1 MAERRGKLLALA
13 LAAASAGLALFATA
27 LPVSR
32 ALQLRTEIQA
42 GSERLAAIRS
52 AERGERG
59 GEDATI
65 AKLLI
70 DGGSSSRATAE
81 MLNRL
86 SAVSGRHGIAIR
98 SSNVIR
104 TKQNGELSE
113 ISIQINYQ
121 AGISAVRGLLHEIET
136 GTPMLIIDE
145 LNMRT
150 LTSASQTAAPDEPV
164 RLDVTMTVS
173 GLTASREGP

>member
-1 MAERRGKLLALA
+1 MAERRGKLLALT
-13 LAAASAGLALFATA
+13 LAAAFAGLALLATA
-27 LPVSR
+27 LPVSH
-32 ALQLRTEIQA
+32 ALQIRTEIQA
-42 GSERLAAIRS
+42 GSERLTAIRRGD
-52 AERGERG
+52 RGERG

-65 AKLLI
+65 ARLLI
-70 DGGSSSRATAE
+70 EGGSSSRATAE

-86 SAVSGRHGIAIR
+86 SAVSAGHGIAIR
-98 SSNVIR
+98 SSNVMQ
-104 TKQNGELSE
+104 TKQNGELSQ

-150 LTSASQTAAPDEPV
+150 ITSTSETGAPDERV